1 MVRYFETSH
10 IKENNLK
17 RKTLLTLGLLG
28 VVLLSACT
36 PSASDAPPATI
47 EDASETATLPEI
59 ETAPTSR
66 GSELQATD
74 PATVNLASGEP
85 QLIEFFAFW

>member
-1 MVRYFETSH
+1 MVRCFGTSH
-10 IKENNLK
+10 IKEDDLK

-36 PSASDAPPATI
+36 PSASTAPPAATGDI
-47 EDASETATLPEI
+47 PETATLPEI

-74 PATVNLASGEP
+74 PATINLASGEP